1 VKRLPLLLVA
11 LLAMTALF
19 AWRYHGRT
27 TTIPTVNP
35 AEARPNVVLITI
47 DTLRADRLRRGLTP
61 AIDALATGG
70 VRFDAARTVVPLTL
84 PSHVT
89 IMTGALP
96 LVHHVRENG
105 VVFKPGP
112 PPLARM
118 LHDAG
123 YRTGAFV
130 GAYVLNRVF
139 GLAQGFD
146 VYDDRVPRD
155 PNLGPQLEAQRRGG
169 EVVDAALAWLHDV
182 QPPFFLWVHLYDP
195 HAPYDPP
202 PEFLARAGGRAYDG
216 EVAYADAQVGRV
228 VAALRAKGLLA
239 NTVLAV
245 AGDHG
250 EGLGDHGEQSHGMLA
265 YDATLRVPLIV
276 AGPGVT
282 HRIVDRLVS
291 LVDLAPSLL
300 TIAHMRPGGPMA
312 APLLSADRRDEIYA
326 ETQYPRQAGWHQLT
340 VLADERWK
348 LILSS
353 EAELY
358 DLSTDAGESTNL
370 AAGRGSI
377 VTSMSTRVH
386 ELEASRTTA
395 TQPATL
401 PQDAAERLKALGYV
415 SGSQSVPSTADSGSV
430 NPARVIGAWVRFER
444 ALSDV
449 TEGRAQQAVL
459 VLKELAGQFP
469 DARVFTAT
477 YARALKDTG
486 SATAAVTIYKA
497 AVRRWPSEASL
508 YHDLAVAA
516 RAAGDAAEALRAEQ
530 AALALDGSSASA
542 LNGLGLLYTDAGR
555 PADAAAAFERAT
567 ERDPE
572 SAGYWA
578 NLGNA
583 RRASGALDRAEAA
596 YHRALDIDPAH
607 ADAANGLGVLL
618 VQRDRSADAI
628 PWFERALAHTP
639 NFAEARLNLGIAYQE
654 SGNREQAIAT
664 YRKVIAETPLRSRE
678 HQAATRLLDAARRE

>member
-1 VKRLPLLLVA
+1 MLVV
-11 LLAMTALF
+11 LLAVAAVF
-19 AWRYHGRT
+19 AWRYYGRT
-27 TTIPTVNP
+27 APIPTVDP
-35 AEARPNVVLITI
+35 TTARPNVVLITI
-47 DTLRADRLRRGLTP
+47 DTLRADRLRRGFTP
-61 AIDALATGG
+61 AIDALAAGG

-96 LVHHVRENG
+96 LAHHVRENG

-112 PPLARM
+112 PPLARI

-123 YRTGAFV
+123 YRTGGFV

-169 EVVDAALAWLHDV
+169 DVVDAALAWLHDV
-182 QPPFFLWVHLYDP
+182 QQPFFLWVHLYDP

-202 PEFLARAGGRAYDG
+202 AEFMARAGGRAYDG

-228 VAALRAKGLLA
+228 VAELQVKGLLA
-239 NTVLAV
+239 DTVLAV

-250 EGLGDHGEQSHGMLA
+250 EGLGDHGEQSHGMLT
-265 YDATLRVPLIV
+265 YDSTLRVPLIV
-276 AGPGVT
+276 AGPGV
-282 HRIVDRLVS
+282 RPGIVDRPVS

-300 TIAHMRPGGPMA
+300 TIAGVRPGGTA
-312 APLLSADRRDEIYA
+312 APLLSAGKRDEIYA
-326 ETQYPRQAGWHQLT
+326 ETQYPRQAGWHPLV

-358 DLSTDAGESTNL
+358 DLSTDAAERTNL

-377 VTSMSTRVH
+377 VASMSTRVR
-386 ELEASRTTA
+386 ELEASGPTTPQ
-395 TQPATL
+395 TATL
-401 PQDAAERLKALGYV
+401 PPDAAERLRALGYV
-415 SGSQSVPSTADSGSV
+415 SGSQSGPSTDDSRSA
-430 NPARVIGAWVRFER
+430 NPARLIDAWGRFER

-449 TEGRAQQAVL
+449 TDGRARAALPVL
-459 VLKELAGQFP
+459 EQLAGQFP
-469 DARVFTAT
+469 DARLFTAT

-486 SATAAVTIYKA
+486 SAPAAVTLYRA
-497 AVRRWPSEASL
+497 AVRRWPREASL

-516 RAAGDAAEALRAEQ
+516 RAADDAAEALRAEQ
-530 AALALDGSSASA
+530 AALALDGTSASA

-567 ERDPE
+567 EEDPG
-572 SAGYWA
+572 SAAYWA

-596 YHRALDIDPAH
+596 YHRALDVDPAH

-628 PWFERALAHTP
+628 AWFERALAHTP
-639 NFAEARLNLGIAYQE
+639 KFAEARLNLGIAYQE
-654 SGNREQAIAT
+654 SGNREQAIAA
-664 YRKVIAETPLRSRE
+664 YRRVLAETPPRSRE
-678 HQAATRLLDAARRE
+678 HQAATQLIAALSK

>member
-1 VKRLPLLLVA
+1 MKRLAPVLAALVA
-11 LLAMTALF
+11 VAALF
-19 AWRYHGRT
+19 AWRHYART
-27 TTIPTVNP
+27 ATIPTVDS
-35 AEARPNVVLITI
+35 ARPNVVLITI
-47 DTLRADRLRRGLTP
+47 DTLRADRLRRGFTP
-61 AIDALATGG
+61 AIDALALTGA
-70 VRFDAARTVVPLTL
+70 RFDAARTVVPLTL

-105 VVFKPGP
+105 VVFKPGL
-112 PPLARM
+112 PPLARI
-118 LHDAG
+118 LHDAR

-139 GLAQGFD
+139 GLADGFE

-155 PNLGPQLEAQRRGG
+155 PRLGPQLEAQRRGG
-169 EVVDAALAWLHDV
+169 DVVDAALAWLHDV
-182 QPPFFLWVHLYDP
+182 QQPFFLWVHLYDP

-202 PEFLARAGGRAYDG
+202 AEFLARAGGRGYDG

-228 VAALRAKGLLA
+228 VAALQEKGLL
-239 NTVLAV
+239 TTTLLAI

-250 EGLGDHGEQSHGMLA
+250 EGLGEHGEESHGMLA
-265 YDATLRVPLIV
+265 YDSTLRVPLIIT
-276 AGPGVT
+276 GPGVSA
-282 HRIVDRLVS
+282 RVVDRAVS

-300 TIAHMRPGGPMA
+300 TIARVRPGGPTA
-312 APLLSADRRDEIYA
+312 APLLSADARDEIHA
-326 ETQYPRQAGWHQLT
+326 ETVYPRQAGWHRLT

-370 AAGRGSI
+370 VAGRGSI
-377 VTSMSTRVH
+377 VASMSARLR
-386 ELEASRTTA
+386 EIEAGSRTASQT
-395 TQPATL
+395 ATL
-401 PQDAAERLKALGYV
+401 PADAAERLRSLGYV
-415 SGSQSVPSTADSGSV
+415 SGSPSAPGADDSRSP
-430 NPARVIGAWVRFER
+430 NPARVIDAWGRFER

-449 TEGRAQQAVL
+449 TEGRPRGALPVL
-459 VLKELAGQFP
+459 EDLAATFP
-469 DARVFTAT
+469 DARVFAAT

-486 SATAAVTIYKA
+486 SAPAAVAIYKA
-497 AVRRWPSEASL
+497 AVRRWPAEASL
-508 YHDLAVAA
+508 YHDLSVAA

-530 AALALDGSSASA
+530 AALALDGNSASA

-555 PADAAAAFERAT
+555 PEEAAAAFERAT

-572 SAGYWA
+572 SAAYWA

-596 YHRALDIDPAH
+596 YHRGLDIDPAH

-628 PWFERALAHTP
+628 AWFERALAHTP
-639 NFAEARLNLGIAYQE
+639 DFAEARLNLGIAYQE
-654 SGNREQAIAT
+654 SGNRDQAIAT
-664 YRKVIAETPLRSRE
+664 YRKVLAETPPRSRE
-678 HQAATRLLDAARRE
+678 HQAAIQLIAALSK